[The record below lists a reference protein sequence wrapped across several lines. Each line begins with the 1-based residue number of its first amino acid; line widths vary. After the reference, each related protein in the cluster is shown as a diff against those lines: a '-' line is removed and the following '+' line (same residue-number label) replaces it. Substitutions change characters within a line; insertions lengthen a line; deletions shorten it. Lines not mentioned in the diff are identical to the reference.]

1 MNDIEKKVDEAIGIL
16 NALFS
21 KLPPCGFDEI
31 EDIKKRLKEIESI
44 SVTVFEDLNKESI
57 EFLQLNRTK
66 SRLMKVSFL
75 VVRCLSLVEF
85 LEHSHAGFYNQQ
97 RRDK

>member
-1 MNDIEKKVDEAIGIL
+1 MNDITKKVNEAVEIL
-16 NALFS
+16 NSVFS
-21 KLPPCGFDEI
+21 ALPPCGFDEI
-31 EDIKKRLKEIESI
+31 DEIKNKLKEIEGM

-57 EFLQLNRTK
+57 EFSQLNRTK
-66 SRLMKVSFL
+66 NRLMKLSLL

-97 RRDK
+97 NKDM